1 MTSEP
6 QHAAGDKTDG
16 RRAVGVKNRE
26 RLVNAAIEIFA
37 QRGYRGTT
45 TRDIAAAAGITE
57 RTLFRQFPSKAA
69 LFQEAVAVPV
79 QEFFADFRDS
89 WAARPRG
96 SRDSETEIREFFG
109 SLRAVL
115 EGERALLQAFL
126 AAMSAGENDGLR
138 DLRTTFTPVIDALV
152 EIFAVEA
159 ESRGWTADRGIAVR
173 LIIGMAFSAT
183 VHRDWLFTD
192 DQSTDF
198 DHLVDELTRMTLWGL
213 EGPRSTVQP

>member
-1 MTSEP
+1 MTAETP
-6 QHAAGDKTDG
+6 RDLTTKIDG
-16 RRAVGVKNRE
+16 RRAVGARNRE
-26 RLVNAAIEIFA
+26 RLLNAAVEVFA
-37 QRGYRGTT
+37 ERGYRGTT

-69 LFQEAVAVPV
+69 LFQEAVAGPV
-79 QEFFADFRDS
+79 ERFFADFRES
-89 WAARPRG
+89 WSARPRG

-109 SLRAVL
+109 SLRTVL

-126 AAMSAGENDGLR
+126 AATSVGDGEGLG
-138 DLRTTFTPVIDALV
+138 DLRTTFTPVIDSLV

-159 ESRGWTADRGIAVR
+159 ELRGWNADHGIAVR

-192 DQSTDF
+192 DQLANFGYLIDQ
-198 DHLVDELTRMTLWGL
+198 LTQMTLWGL
-213 EGPRSTVQP
+213 AGPRAE

>member
-1 MTSEP
+1 MIPTLTE
-6 QHAAGDKTDG
+6 ATDG
-16 RRAVGVKNRE
+16 RRAVAAKNRE
-26 RLVNAAIEIFA
+26 RLLDAAIEVFA

-45 TRDIAAAAGITE
+45 TRDIAATAGITE

-69 LFQEAVAVPV
+69 LFQEAVAGPV
-79 QEFFADFRDS
+79 ERFFTGFRES

-109 SLRAVL
+109 SLRTVL

-126 AAMSAGENDGLR
+126 AAMSVGESEGLG
-138 DLRTTFTPVIDALV
+138 DLRTTFTPVIDSLV

-159 ESRGWTADRGIAVR
+159 ELRGWTADHAIAVR

-192 DQSTDF
+192 GQLADFEYLIDQ
-198 DHLVDELTRMTLWGL
+198 LTQMTLWGL
-213 EGPRSTVQP
+213 EGPRPKQA